1 MFVKLSENKKFIKYI
16 APKCIAEDYDKSGL
30 IIGRKEKDI
39 KRVLV
44 CLDVTS
50 KVVEEAVEKNT
61 DLIVSHHPLIF
72 KGLKRINYDDI
83 KGRIIYNLIRN
94 DIAVYSAHTNL

>member
-1 MFVKLSENKKFIKYI
+1 M
-16 APKCIAEDYDKSGL
+16 SGL

-39 KRVLV
+39 KRVMV

-50 KVVEEAVEKNT
+50 KVVEEAIEKNI

-72 KGLKRINYDDI
+72 KGLKRIN
-83 KGRIIYNLIRN
+83 
-94 DIAVYSAHTNL
+94 

>member
-1 MFVKLSENKKFIKYI
+1 MSVKLSEIIKYI
-16 APKCIAEDYDKSGL
+16 ENIAPKSLAEDYDNSGL

-39 KRVLV
+39 KRVMV

-72 KGLKRINYDDI
+72 KGLKRINYDDV
-83 KGRIIYNLIRN
+83 KGRIIYNL
-94 DIAVYSAHTNL
+94 